1 MSRYTKAEIKD
12 LAQGFIQYL
21 SEADAP
27 KRKAKTKVK
36 PKANKAHAEL
46 KAELKLKPKAKQ
58 REFSQNWLEIRQKA
72 GFGVQGNIPRDRYFE
87 LQRDAFDSIA

>member
-12 LAQGFIQYL
+12 LAQGFMLYL

-27 KRKAKTKVK
+27 KPKAKAKAK

-58 REFSQNWLEIRQKA
+58 REFSKNWLEIRERE

-87 LQRDAFDSIA
+87 LQREAFASIA